1 MTNQPSQINSLLPPE
16 MLHQVFWQLPPRELK
31 NVVLVCR
38 LWREVGEEPVL
49 WAGVIPRVTRENMST
64 MPERLGSKRMR
75 AVRELRVKLGV
86 EVSEEVLE
94 AVARHRRLRVVEMG
108 CAKLSSVDPSLL
120 ASAVSR
126 LEEVGM
132 DRTELTV
139 LQVEAIMTAIHGRD
153 CPVKKLDIS
162 YNNLSTVDPRLLA
175 NTVKSLEEVGMVMA
189 KLTFQQVEEIMS
201 AIGAGD
207 CFVKKM
213 YISLNNLS
221 SVDPRLLAIAVTRVE
236 EVVVLMTELTA
247 RQVEAIMATL
257 DAGGGLVKR
266 LNISFNNLSTVDPAL
281 LARVVNRLEEV
292 KMNKTELTV
301 LQMETI
307 LTQSLLKTSL
317 RKLEMFYHLDDSR
330 IDEMLVARAR
340 LVIKQLY

>member
-1 MTNQPSQINSLLPPE
+1 
-16 MLHQVFWQLPPRELK
+16 
-31 NVVLVCR
+31 
-38 LWREVGEEPVL
+38 
-49 WAGVIPRVTRENMST
+49 
-64 MPERLGSKRMR
+64 
-75 AVRELRVKLGV
+75 
-86 EVSEEVLE
+86 
-94 AVARHRRLRVVEMG
+94 
-108 CAKLSSVDPSLL
+108 
-120 ASAVSR
+120 
-126 LEEVGM
+126 
-132 DRTELTV
+132 
-139 LQVEAIMTAIHGRD
+139 
-153 CPVKKLDIS
+153 
-162 YNNLSTVDPRLLA
+162 
-175 NTVKSLEEVGMVMA
+175 
-189 KLTFQQVEEIMS
+189 MS

-213 YISLNNLS
+213 YISLNKLS

-281 LARVVNRLEEV
+281 MARVVNRLEEV